1 MQQGKSGI
9 QDINS
14 LRAALCKAV
23 PPDYAEAAKLLNS
36 CEPLV
41 NCEFTDR
48 FGSFVER
55 SSRLLAFYAL
65 CAYGDKQV

>member
-1 MQQGKSGI
+1 MQQQGKSGI
-9 QDINS
+9 RDIIS
-14 LRAALCKAV
+14 LSAV
-23 PPDYAEAAKLLNS
+23 PTNYIEAASLLNS